1 MIGALM
7 LDIAGTELTQEDI
20 ELLRAPQVGG
30 VILFARNIQSPA
42 QVRAL
47 TDHMRQVRPDI
58 LIAVDQEGGRV
69 QRLKQGFTLLPAMG
83 RFGELYQTEPERAL
97 KLAEECGW
105 LMATEVLAVGIDF
118 SFAPVLDLNDISDV
132 IGDRAFAQQPADII
146 ALADAFLR
154 GMHRAG
160 MATTG
165 KHFPGHGSVKADSHV
180 AAAIDSRTFAEIQR
194 HDLQTFIQLQ
204 NHLDA
209 LMPAHV
215 IYDQVDPNP
224 AGFSEFWLQQV
235 LRQDMGYDGVL
246 FSDDL
251 SMQAACV
258 AGDADARLRAALAA
272 GCDMGLVCNNRAAQQ
287 LALNAITD
295 FPLPNQARL
304 ERMRGKIPELS
315 AEFSIAEVL
324 DLGDEWRSVRD
335 RILVFKEQS
344 ATLLAAQTSHDPT
357 NYSST
362 TKNAAT

>member
-7 LDIAGTELTQEDI
+7 LDIAGTALTQEDI
-20 ELLRAPQVGG
+20 QLLQAPQVGG
-30 VILFARNIQSPA
+30 VILFGRNIESPR

-83 RFGELYQTEPERAL
+83 RFGELYQQQPELAVE
-97 KLAEECGW
+97 LAEQCGW

-132 IGDRAFAQQPADII
+132 IGDRSFARNMDDII
-146 ALADAFLR
+146 VLARAFLS
-154 GMHRAG
+154 GMQRAG

-180 AAAIDSRTFAEIQR
+180 AAAIDSRSYAEIQQK
-194 HDLQTFIQLQ
+194 DMQSFIQLQ
-204 NHLDA
+204 AQLDA

-224 AGFSEFWLQQV
+224 AGFSPYWIQTV
-235 LRQDMGYDGVL
+235 LRQQLNFDGVL

-258 AGDADARLRAALAA
+258 AGGADARIQAALNA
-272 GCDMGLVCNNRAAQQ
+272 GCDMGLVCNDRAAAC
-287 LALNAITD
+287 LALEGIQNL
-295 FPLPNQARL
+295 PLPNQARL
-304 ERMRGKIPELS
+304 ARMRGQIPE
-315 AEFSIAEVL
+315 IQIGDVL
-324 DLGDEWRSVRD
+324 ELGPECQAVRD
-335 RILVFKEQS
+335 RIVRFKDSGQ
-344 ATLLAAQTSHDPT
+344 
-357 NYSST
+357 
-362 TKNAAT
+362 

>member
-7 LDIAGTELTQEDI
+7 LDIAGTALTQEDI
-20 ELLRAPQVGG
+20 QLLQAPQVGG
-30 VILFARNIQSPA
+30 VILFGRNIESPR

-83 RFGELYQTEPERAL
+83 RFGELYQQQPERAVE
-97 KLAEECGW
+97 LAEQCGW

-132 IGDRAFAQQPADII
+132 IGDRSFARNMDDII
-146 ALADAFLR
+146 VLARAFLS
-154 GMHRAG
+154 GMQRAG

-180 AAAIDSRTFAEIQR
+180 AAAIDSRSYAEIQQK
-194 HDLQTFIQLQ
+194 DMQSFIQLQ
-204 NHLDA
+204 AQLDA

-224 AGFSEFWLQQV
+224 AGFSPYWIQTV
-235 LRQDMGYDGVL
+235 LRQQLNFDGVL

-258 AGDADARLRAALAA
+258 AGGADARIQAALNA
-272 GCDMGLVCNNRAAQQ
+272 GCDMGLVCNDRAAAC
-287 LALNAITD
+287 LALEGIQD
-295 FPLPNQARL
+295 LPLPNQTRL
-304 ERMRGKIPELS
+304 ARMRGQIPE
-315 AEFSIAEVL
+315 IQIGDVL
-324 DLGDEWRSVRD
+324 ELDPEWQAVRD
-335 RILVFKEQS
+335 RIVRFKDSGQ
-344 ATLLAAQTSHDPT
+344 
-357 NYSST
+357 
-362 TKNAAT
+362 

>member
-7 LDIAGTELTQEDI
+7 LDIAGTALTQEDI
-20 ELLRAPQVGG
+20 QLLQAPQVGG
-30 VILFARNIQSPA
+30 VILFGRNIESPR

-83 RFGELYQTEPERAL
+83 RFGELYQQQPELAVE
-97 KLAEECGW
+97 LAEQCGW

-132 IGDRAFAQQPADII
+132 IGDRSFARNMDDII
-146 ALADAFLR
+146 VLARAFLS
-154 GMHRAG
+154 GMQRAG

-180 AAAIDSRTFAEIQR
+180 AAAIDSRSYAEIQQK
-194 HDLQTFIQLQ
+194 DMQSFIQLQ
-204 NHLDA
+204 AQLDA

-224 AGFSEFWLQQV
+224 AGFSPYWIQTV
-235 LRQDMGYDGVL
+235 LRQQLNFDGVL

-258 AGDADARLRAALAA
+258 AGGADARIQAALSA
-272 GCDMGLVCNNRAAQQ
+272 GCDMGLVCNDRAAAC
-287 LALNAITD
+287 LALEGIQD
-295 FPLPNQARL
+295 LPLPNQARL
-304 ERMRGKIPELS
+304 ARMRGQIPELQVG
-315 AEFSIAEVL
+315 EVL
-324 DLGDEWRSVRD
+324 ELGPEWQTVRD
-335 RILVFKEQS
+335 RIVHFKDSGQ
-344 ATLLAAQTSHDPT
+344 
-357 NYSST
+357 
-362 TKNAAT
+362 

>member
-20 ELLRAPQVGG
+20 ELLQAPQVGG
-30 VILFARNIQSPA
+30 MILFARNIESPQ

-69 QRLKQGFTLLPAMG
+69 QRLRQGFTLLPAMG
-83 RFGELYQTEPERAL
+83 RLGEHYLHSPQQAIE
-97 KLAEECGW
+97 LAEQCGW

-132 IGDRAFAQQPADII
+132 IGDRSFAKNMQDIVPLAGAFMQ
-146 ALADAFLR
+146 
-154 GMHRAG
+154 GMKKAG

-180 AAAIDSRTFAEIQR
+180 AAAIDNRRYQEIYDKDMQS
-194 HDLQTFIQLQ
+194 FIQLMPQ
-204 NHLDA
+204 LDA

-224 AGFSEFWLQQV
+224 AGFSPFWLQNV
-235 LRQDMGYDGVL
+235 LRQQLRFDGVL

-258 AGDADARLRAALAA
+258 AGGADARIQAALNA
-272 GCDMGLVCNNRAAQQ
+272 GCDMGLVCNDRAAACTALDGIQN
-287 LALNAITD
+287 LA
-295 FPLPNQARL
+295 LPNQQRL
-304 ERMRGKIPELS
+304 ERMRGKIPE
-315 AEFSIAEVL
+315 IQ
-324 DLGDEWRSVRD
+324 
-335 RILVFKEQS
+335 I
-344 ATLLAAQTSHDPT
+344 
-357 NYSST
+357 ST
-362 TKNAAT
+362 TLTLDENWQNVRKVIEDFKNSF